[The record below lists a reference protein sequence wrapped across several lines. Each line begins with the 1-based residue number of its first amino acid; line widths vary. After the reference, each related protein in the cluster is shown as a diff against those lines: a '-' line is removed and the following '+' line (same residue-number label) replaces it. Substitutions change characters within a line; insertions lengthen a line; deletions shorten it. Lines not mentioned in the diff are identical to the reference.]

1 MDSALTFDT
10 GRLVLLDR
18 GTYRWVSLKR
28 FRIDSARPVSEL
40 LSALVA
46 HPSYRDHFASAFETQ
61 GIHTL
66 HGPYRVECITA
77 DTFRS
82 INSSSARTL
91 LQDWAGNA
99 GVPVSREVQAE
110 LDTQVFPLLEAPE
123 LFQLPDLR
131 PDAQHDWGWVV
142 GVDGF
147 HELVAIDQAD
157 RVLTLIVAADD

>member
-1 MDSALTFDT
+1 MDSPLTFET
-10 GRLVLLDR
+10 ERSVLLDR
-18 GTYRWVSLKR
+18 GTYHWARLQT

-40 LSALVA
+40 LTALVA
-46 HPSYRDHFASAFETQ
+46 HPRYRDHFATAFEGQ

-66 HGPYRVECITA
+66 HGPYRVECIAA
-77 DTFRS
+77 DTFRP
-82 INSSSARTL
+82 ISSTSARIL
-91 LQDWAGNA
+91 LQDWADNA
-99 GVPVSREVQAE
+99 GVPVSREIQAE

-123 LFQLPDLR
+123 LLQLPDLR